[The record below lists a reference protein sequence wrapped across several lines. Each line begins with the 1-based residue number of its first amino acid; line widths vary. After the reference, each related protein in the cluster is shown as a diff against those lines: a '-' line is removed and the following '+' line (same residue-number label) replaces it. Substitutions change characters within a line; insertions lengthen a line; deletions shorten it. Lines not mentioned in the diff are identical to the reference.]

1 MDFLDTI
8 MSDVHSH
15 SEGGQ
20 SVHKIKKGRRFNSG
34 LVVNAQV
41 SILADQYW
49 WRHCPESVVFF
60 WGKGFTTC
68 IFVTVP
74 FSARSFNRE
83 LPGQTW

>member
-1 MDFLDTI
+1 MMDFLDTI

-20 SVHKIKKGRRFNSG
+20 SVHKIKGRRFNSG

-49 WRHCPESVVFF
+49 WRHCPESVVLF
-60 WGKGFTTC
+60 WGKDL
-68 IFVTVP
+68 
-74 FSARSFNRE
+74 
-83 LPGQTW
+83 LPISLSQHFFCQEF